1 MSTPKARP
9 GRPRPTAGQADPGP
23 PPAGSP
29 SPTGL
34 SGGPKARPGGSG
46 GGRPGAGNGASGK
59 GGPGKAGTG
68 KGAAARGGRG
78 RAVPAP
84 PGPGLVVGPVPV
96 LARVAGG
103 VALAAALL
111 RLVAPAFPLAR
122 SGGRDLGGAG
132 NVLDFVPA
140 LPLAGVVAVAGLLC
154 LRGRLPRLGLA
165 VLLSAGALA
174 AGLLLRTL
182 ALVDTGASS
191 TVDLPLGIGTSA
203 RYEVGAGLVLLA
215 LGYGLLVAAALLA
228 AAAWPRTL
236 MEDGGDLDPRRPRLA
251 AWGLAVG
258 VLTALV
264 LGMSPYS
271 SGTTLAPPSVPERA
285 GLDLLGGLVLALG
298 AAIWAVLAAT
308 LRPWLAVVGAYAGLA
323 AVLLTEALSVL
334 LLVARSP
341 ALEASAGGVG
351 TLLSGLAVVALAWT
365 TAPVRGLPRRP
376 S

>member
-1 MSTPKARP
+1 MSTPRKAGP
-9 GRPRPTAGQADPGP
+9 GAPSEALPGQQGAPTEAAAKAAKPAKVAKP
-23 PPAGSP
+23 AKPAGRAGGPASKA
-29 SPTGL
+29 
-34 SGGPKARPGGSG
+34 GGPKRP
-46 GGRPGAGNGASGK
+46 
-59 GGPGKAGTG
+59 
-68 KGAAARGGRG
+68 
-78 RAVPAP
+78 PAP

-96 LARVAGG
+96 LARVAGA

-122 SGGRDLGGAG
+122 SGGRDLGAAG
-132 NVLDFVPA
+132 NVLDVVPP
-140 LPLAGVVAVAGLLC
+140 LPVVGVVAAAGLLC

-165 VLLSAGALA
+165 VLLSAGTLA

-182 ALVDTGASS
+182 ALLDTGTHS

-203 RYEVGAGLVLLA
+203 RYEAGAGLVLLA
-215 LGYGLLVAAALLA
+215 LAYGLLVAAALLA

-236 MEDGGDLDPRRPRLA
+236 MEDAGDLDPRRPRVA

-258 VLTALV
+258 LLTALV
-264 LGMSPYS
+264 LGMAPYS
-271 SGTTLAPPSVPERA
+271 SSTALAPPSVPERA
-285 GLDLLGGLVLALG
+285 GLDLLGGLALALG
-298 AAIWAVLAAT
+298 AAAWAVLAAT
-308 LRPWLAVVGAYAGLA
+308 LRPRLAVVGAYAGLA

-341 ALEASAGGVG
+341 ALDASPGGVG
-351 TLLSGLAVVALAWT
+351 TLLAGLAVVALAWS